1 MEQQHY
7 IRGVE
12 ERASREID
20 RVREESKG
28 LTGQLKEANKRLLAA
43 QQLLQ
48 SVHAELGEA
57 REQRATAQA
66 QVHVLRDQVELAR
79 VADKPCFCLQVGH
92 APRVA
97 LLAQARS
104 KVARAR
110 AKSPCS
116 PPVAH

>member
-12 ERASREID
+12 ERAYREID

-43 QQLLQ
+43 QELLQ

-66 QVHVLRDQVELAR
+66 QVHVLRDQLELAR
-79 VADKPCFCLQVGH
+79 VADNPCFCLQVGH
-92 APRVA
+92 PRVA